1 MMSQNNMNMNDD
13 LLVKYL
19 VGQTNTDENAT
30 VEYWLKA
37 DKKNLD
43 YYKGFK
49 KIWEDSLLIAAQNT
63 HLDENAAWKR
73 LQNRMHE
80 KDAPVHNLKKTSF
93 QWLRIAAS
101 IALISTLGWIGYSYF
116 ENKSANTLIQIHA
129 ANTTLNDTLPDGTR
143 VTLNK
148 NSSLSYTSRFKG
160 NTRPVILKGEA
171 FFYVSPDKTKPFI
184 ITINDVTV
192 QVVGTSF
199 NVKNKNGKTTVDV
212 ETGIVKVS
220 KNKDQVEL
228 RNGEKVIITD
238 LQSQLLKSVSKGKLY
253 NYYRNKELICEQTP
267 LQELV
272 DALNEIYDAN
282 IIIKKTD
289 LQKKPITTVFKDQSL
304 DQILEVIQET
314 FMIEIERKGNQI
326 ILE

>member
-1 MMSQNNMNMNDD
+1 MNMNDD

-19 VGQTNTDENAT
+19 VGETDANESAT
-30 VEYWLKA
+30 VEIWLKA
-37 DKKNLD
+37 DEKNLN

-49 KIWEDSLLIAAQNT
+49 KIWEDSLVLADQKT
-63 HLDENAAWKR
+63 TVDENAAWKR
-73 LQNRMHE
+73 FQNRIHE
-80 KDAPVHNLKKTSF
+80 NDVPVHTLKKSSMN
-93 QWLRIAAS
+93 WLRIAAS
-101 IALISTLGWIGYSYF
+101 ILLISTLGWLGYSYF
-116 ENKSANTLIQIHA
+116 ENKSANTLIEIKT
-129 ANTTLNDTLPDGTR
+129 ANTTLNDTLPDGTT

-148 NSSLSYTSRFKG
+148 NSSLSYTNKFKG
-160 NTRPVILKGEA
+160 KTRPVTLKGEA

-184 ITINDVTV
+184 ITVNDVTV

-228 RNGEKVIITD
+228 RHGEKVVIAD
-238 LQSQLLKSVSKGKLY
+238 QQSHLLKSVSKGKLY
-253 NYYRNKELICEQTP
+253 NYYRNNELVCEETP

-282 IIIKKTD
+282 IIIKKTA

-304 DQILEVIQET
+304 DEILEVIQET
-314 FMIEIERKGNQI
+314 FLIDIERKNNQI

>member
-1 MMSQNNMNMNDD
+1 MSQNKMNMNDD
-13 LLVKYL
+13 LLVKFV
-19 VGQTNTDENAT
+19 VGETDADENAI
-30 VEYWLKA
+30 VGNWLKA
-37 DKKNLD
+37 DKKKLN
-43 YYKGFK
+43 YYYDFK
-49 KIWEDSLLIAAQNT
+49 KIWEDSLLIAAKNT
-63 HLDENAAWKR
+63 HVDENAAWR
-73 LQNRMHE
+73 LLQNRIHE
-80 KDAPVHNLKKTSF
+80 KDNDVHTLTRSSF

-101 IALISTLGWIGYSYF
+101 IMLISTLGWLGYSYF

-129 ANTTLNDTLPDGTR
+129 ANTTLNDTLPDGTKI
-143 VTLNK
+143 TLNK
-148 NSSLSYTSRFKG
+148 NSSLSYTSKFKG
-160 NTRPVILKGEA
+160 NTRPVTLKGEA
-171 FFYVSPDKTKPFI
+171 FFTVSPDKTKPFI

-228 RNGEKVIITD
+228 RHGEKVIIAE

-272 DALNEIYDAN
+272 DALNEIYGIK
-282 IIIKKTD
+282 IIIKKTA

-304 DQILEVIQET
+304 EQILEVIRET
-314 FMIEIERKGNQI
+314 FMIEIERKNNQI
-326 ILE
+326 ILD

>member
-19 VGQTNTDENAT
+19 VGETNADENAT
-30 VEYWLKA
+30 VKYWLKA
-37 DKKNLD
+37 DKKNLN

-63 HLDENAAWKR
+63 HVDENAAWKR

-80 KDAPVHNLKKTSF
+80 KDVPVHNLKKTSF

-101 IALISTLGWIGYSYF
+101 IALISTLGWLGYSYF

-129 ANTTLNDTLPDGTR
+129 ANSTLNDTLPDGTT

-148 NSSLSYTSRFKG
+148 NSSLSYTSKFKG
-160 NTRPVILKGEA
+160 KTRPVTLKGEA

-228 RNGEKVIITD
+228 RHGEKVIITD

-282 IIIKKTD
+282 IIIKKTA

>member
-1 MMSQNNMNMNDD
+1 MNMNDD

-19 VGQTNTDENAT
+19 VGETNANENAA
-30 VEYWLKA
+30 VEIWLKA
-37 DKKNLD
+37 DKKNLS

-49 KIWEDSLLIAAQNT
+49 KIWEDSLLIAAENT
-63 HLDENAAWKR
+63 HVDEDAAWKR
-73 LQNRMHE
+73 LHNRMHE
-80 KDAPVHNLKKTSF
+80 KDVPVHTLKKSSF

-101 IALISTLGWIGYSYF
+101 IVLISTLGWLGYSYF

-129 ANTTLNDTLPDGTR
+129 ANTTLNDTLPDGTT

-148 NSSLSYTSRFKG
+148 NSSLSYTSKFKG
-160 NTRPVILKGEA
+160 KTRPVTLKGEA
-171 FFYVSPDKTKPFI
+171 FFNVSPDKTKPFI

-228 RNGEKVIITD
+228 RHGEKVVIAD
-238 LQSQLLKSVSKGKLY
+238 LQSQLLKSISKGKLY
-253 NYYRNKELICEQTP
+253 NYYRNKELVCDETP

-272 DALNEIYDAN
+272 DALNEIYDVD
-282 IIIKKTD
+282 IVIKKTA

-304 DQILEVIQET
+304 DEILEVIQET
-314 FMIEIERKGNQI
+314 FMIEIERKDNQI

>member
-1 MMSQNNMNMNDD
+1 MNMNDD

-19 VGQTNTDENAT
+19 VGETDAEENAT
-30 VEYWLKA
+30 VEIWLKA
-37 DKKNLD
+37 DKKNLN

-49 KIWEDSLLIAAQNT
+49 KIWEDSLLIAAENT
-63 HLDENAAWKR
+63 HVDEDAAWKR
-73 LQNRMHE
+73 LHNRMHE
-80 KDAPVHNLKKTSF
+80 KDVPVHTLKKSSF

-101 IALISTLGWIGYSYF
+101 IVLISTLGWLGYSYF

-129 ANTTLNDTLPDGTR
+129 SNTTINDTLPDGTT

-148 NSSLSYTSRFKG
+148 NSSLSYSSEFRGKI
-160 NTRPVILKGEA
+160 RPVTLKGEA
-171 FFYVSPDKTKPFI
+171 FFNVAPDKTKPFI

-220 KNKDQVEL
+220 KNKNQVEL
-228 RNGEKVIITD
+228 RHGEKVVIAD
-238 LQSQLLKSVSKGKLY
+238 LQSQLLKSISKGKLY
-253 NYYRNKELICEQTP
+253 NYYRNKELVCDETP

-272 DALNEIYDAN
+272 DALNEIYDVD
-282 IIIKKTD
+282 IIIKKTA

-304 DQILEVIQET
+304 DEILEVIQET
-314 FMIEIERKGNQI
+314 FMIEIERKDNQI

>member
-1 MMSQNNMNMNDD
+1 MNDD

>member
-1 MMSQNNMNMNDD
+1 MNDD

-19 VGQTNTDENAT
+19 VGQTNTDESAI

-80 KDAPVHNLKKTSF
+80 KHVPVHNLKKTSF

-101 IALISTLGWIGYSYF
+101 IALISTLGWLGYSYF

-160 NTRPVILKGEA
+160 NTRPVTLKGEA

-199 NVKNKNGKTTVDV
+199 NVKNKYGKTTVDV

-228 RNGEKVIITD
+228 RHGEKVIITD

-282 IIIKKTD
+282 IIIKKTA

>member
-1 MMSQNNMNMNDD
+1 MNMNDD

-19 VGQTNTDENAT
+19 VGETNADENAA
-30 VEYWLKA
+30 VEIWLKA
-37 DKKNLD
+37 DKKNLN

-49 KIWEDSLLIAAQNT
+49 KIWEDSLLLAAENT
-63 HLDENAAWKR
+63 HVDEDAAWKR
-73 LQNRMHE
+73 LQNRIHE
-80 KDAPVHNLKKTSF
+80 KDVPVHTLKKTSF

-101 IALISTLGWIGYSYF
+101 IVLISTLGWLGYSYF

-129 ANTTLNDTLPDGTR
+129 SNTTLNDTLPDGTT

-148 NSSLSYTSRFKG
+148 NSSLSYTNKFKG
-160 NTRPVILKGEA
+160 KTRPVTLKGEA
-171 FFYVSPDKTKPFI
+171 FFNVAPNKTKPFI
-184 ITINDVTV
+184 ITINDITV

-228 RNGEKVIITD
+228 RHGEKVIIAD

-253 NYYRNKELICEQTP
+253 NYYRNKELVCDETP

-272 DALNEIYDAN
+272 DALNEIYDVD
-282 IIIKKTD
+282 IIIKKTA

-314 FMIEIERKGNQI
+314 FMIEIERKDNQI

>member
-1 MMSQNNMNMNDD
+1 MNMNDD

-19 VGQTNTDENAT
+19 VGETNADENAA
-30 VEYWLKA
+30 VEIWLKA
-37 DKKNLD
+37 DEKNLN

-49 KIWEDSLLIAAQNT
+49 KIWEDSLLIAAENT
-63 HLDENAAWKR
+63 HVDEDAAWKR
-73 LQNRMHE
+73 LHNRMHE
-80 KDAPVHNLKKTSF
+80 KDVPVHTLKKSSF

-101 IALISTLGWIGYSYF
+101 IVLISTLGWLGYSYF
-116 ENKSANTLIQIHA
+116 ENKSANTLIEIHA
-129 ANTTLNDTLPDGTR
+129 ANTTLNDTLPDGTT

-148 NSSLSYTSRFKG
+148 NSSLSYTSKFKG
-160 NTRPVILKGEA
+160 KTRPVTLKGEA
-171 FFYVSPDKTKPFI
+171 FFNVSPDKTKPFI

-228 RNGEKVIITD
+228 GHGEKVIIAD
-238 LQSQLLKSVSKGKLY
+238 LQSQLLKGVSKGKLY
-253 NYYRNKELICEQTP
+253 NYYRNKELVCDETP

-272 DALNEIYDAN
+272 DALNEIYDVD
-282 IIIKKTD
+282 IIIKKTA

-314 FMIEIERKGNQI
+314 FMIEIELKDNQI